1 MQAFSWLEW
10 VCCGPSSNEALS
22 DMTTDKQTQD
32 HDDATQVDVLLFGAH
47 PDDVEWGAG
56 GTILKL
62 KATGNSFGV
71 VDLTRGEMGS
81 RGTSEERDKEARDAA
96 SWMGAQ
102 FRENL
107 GLPDCGVVD
116 SVENRRQIASI
127 IRRRR
132 PKLVVAP
139 YWEDRHPDH
148 AATGSLIRNAAIY
161 CTLRKSDDPY
171 PPHKP
176 SAYLYYLLHH
186 FKHPS
191 MVVDISSV
199 YPSKLELLRMHASQ
213 FGKTAQGFGVL
224 PLGMNDYL
232 FGLESRD
239 RFFGSL
245 VSVHHGEA
253 FVNESPLK
261 LAGLSDLPLLR

>member
-1 MQAFSWLEW
+1 
-10 VCCGPSSNEALS
+10 
-22 DMTTDKQTQD
+22 MTTNKQNQPLNEG
-32 HDDATQVDVLLFGAH
+32 ASVDVLLFGSH

-62 KATGNSFGV
+62 KATGASFGI

-81 RGTSEERDKEARDAA
+81 RGTSEERDKEAQDAA
-96 SWMGAQ
+96 SWMGAS

-107 GLPDCGVVD
+107 DLPDCGIID
-116 SVENRRQIASI
+116 SVENRQRIASV
-127 IRRRR
+127 IRRHR
-132 PKLVVAP
+132 PKLVLAP

-148 AATGSLIRNAAIY
+148 AATGTLIRNAGVY
-161 CTLRKSDDPY
+161 CTLKKLNDPN

-186 FKHPS
+186 FTHPS
-191 MVVDISSV
+191 VVVDISEV
-199 YPSKLELLRMHASQ
+199 YQHKLKLLRMHVSQ
-213 FGKTAQGFGVL
+213 FAKTAEGFGVL

-232 FGLESRD
+232 FGMESRD

-245 VSVHHGEA
+245 IRVHHGEA
-253 FVNESPLK
+253 FVSEIPLK
-261 LAGLSDLPLLR
+261 LNNISDLPAFC

>member
-1 MQAFSWLEW
+1 
-10 VCCGPSSNEALS
+10 
-22 DMTTDKQTQD
+22 MTTDQTKQQPAGGT
-32 HDDATQVDVLLFGAH
+32 TVDVLLFGAH

-56 GTILKL
+56 GTVLTL
-62 KATGNSFGV
+62 QASGTSFGV

-81 RGTSEERDKEARDAA
+81 RGTSEEREQEAQHAA
-96 SWMGAQ
+96 SRMGAR

-116 SVENRRQIASI
+116 SVANRQLIASV
-127 IRRRR
+127 IRRYQ

-139 YWEDRHPDH
+139 YWKDRHPDH
-148 AATGSLIRNAAIY
+148 EATGHLVRKAAVY
-161 CTLRKSDDPY
+161 CALKKSSDPN

-176 SAYLYYLLHH
+176 AAYLYYLLHH
-186 FKHPS
+186 FRQPGI
-191 MVVDISSV
+191 VVDISSL
-199 YPSKLELLRMHASQ
+199 YQDKLDLLRLHASQ
-213 FGKTAQGFGVL
+213 FAKTAEGFGVL

-245 VSVHHGEA
+245 IGVQHGEA
-253 FVNESPLK
+253 FVSESPLK
-261 LAGLSDLPLLR
+261 LRSLSDFPLFR

>member
-1 MQAFSWLEW
+1 M
-10 VCCGPSSNEALS
+10 P
-22 DMTTDKQTQD
+22 
-32 HDDATQVDVLLFGAH
+32 VDVLLFGAH

-56 GTILKL
+56 GIALKL
-62 KATGNSFGV
+62 KASGTSFGV

-81 RGTSEERDKEARDAA
+81 RGTHEERDKEAREAA

-107 GLPDCGVVD
+107 GVPDCGVTD
-116 SVENRRQIASI
+116 SVENRKQIASV
-127 IRRRR
+127 IRRWR
-132 PKLVVAP
+132 PKLVLAP
-139 YWEDRHPDH
+139 YWKDRHPDH
-148 AATGSLIRNAAIY
+148 AATGHLIRNAAIH
-161 CTLRKSDDPY
+161 CILKKSNDPN

-186 FKHPS
+186 FTHPS
-191 MVVDISSV
+191 MVVDISDV
-199 YPSKLELLRMHASQ
+199 YNRKLELLRMHGSQ
-213 FGKTAQGFGVL
+213 FAKTAGEFGVL

-245 VSVHHGEA
+245 IGVHHGEA
-253 FVNESPLK
+253 LVREIPFK
-261 LAGLSDLPLLR
+261 LGNVGDLLATSW

>member
-1 MQAFSWLEW
+1 
-10 VCCGPSSNEALS
+10 
-22 DMTTDKQTQD
+22 MTVDKQNPHRGDGT
-32 HDDATQVDVLLFGAH
+32 VDVLLFGAH

-62 KATGNSFGV
+62 RATGTSFGV

-96 SWMGAQ
+96 SQMGAR

-107 GLPDCGVVD
+107 GLPDCGISD
-116 SVENRRQIASI
+116 SLENRQRVASL
-127 IRRRR
+127 IRRYR
-132 PKLVVAP
+132 PKIVLAP
-139 YWEDRHPDH
+139 YWKDRHPDH
-148 AATGSLIRNAAIY
+148 AATGRLIRNSAVH
-161 CTLRKSDDPY
+161 CTLKKSNDPN

-176 SAYLYYLLHH
+176 SAFLYYLLHH
-186 FKHPS
+186 FTRPS
-191 MVVDISSV
+191 MVVDISNV
-199 YPSKLELLRMHASQ
+199 YNQKLELLRLHVSQ
-213 FGKTAQGFGVL
+213 FAKTAEGFGVL

-245 VSVHHGEA
+245 VGAHHGEA
-253 FVNESPLK
+253 LVSEVPLK
-261 LAGLSDLPLLR
+261 LGSLNDFLAIL

>member
-1 MQAFSWLEW
+1 MSGE
-10 VCCGPSSNEALS
+10 
-22 DMTTDKQTQD
+22 KQNQHPGD
-32 HDDATQVDVLLFGAH
+32 PMPVDVLLFGAH

-56 GTILKL
+56 GSALLL
-62 KATGNSFGV
+62 KARGSSFGV

-81 RGTSEERDKEARDAA
+81 RGTSEERDKEAQEAA
-96 SWMGAQ
+96 SSMGAR

-107 GLPDCGVVD
+107 GMPDCGVID
-116 SVENRRQIASI
+116 SVKNRKQIASV
-127 IRRRR
+127 IRRHR
-132 PKLVVAP
+132 PKLVLAP

-148 AATGSLIRNAAIY
+148 AATGHLVRNAAVY
-161 CTLRKSDDPY
+161 CTLRKSSDLN

-186 FKHPS
+186 FTHPG
-191 MVVDISSV
+191 MVVDISEV
-199 YPSKLELLRMHASQ
+199 YDRKLELLRMHASQ
-213 FGKTAQGFGVL
+213 FSKTAEGFGVL

-245 VSVHHGEA
+245 IGVHHGEA
-253 FVNESPLK
+253 FVSEAPLK
-261 LAGLSDLPLLR
+261 LGSISDLPSLR

>member
-1 MQAFSWLEW
+1 
-10 VCCGPSSNEALS
+10 
-22 DMTTDKQTQD
+22 MTSDKQNEHRSD
-32 HDDATQVDVLLFGAH
+32 GAPVDVLLFGAH

-56 GTILKL
+56 GTVLKL
-62 KATGNSFGV
+62 KATGTSFGV

-81 RGTSEERDKEARDAA
+81 RGTSEERDKEAQQTA
-96 SWMGAQ
+96 SWMGAR

-116 SVENRRQIASI
+116 SVENRKRIASV
-127 IRRRR
+127 IRRCR
-132 PKLVVAP
+132 PKRVLAP
-139 YWEDRHPDH
+139 YWKDRHPDH
-148 AATGSLIRNAAIY
+148 AATGRLIRNAAVY
-161 CTLRKSDDPY
+161 CTLRKSNDPN

-186 FKHPS
+186 FTHPS
-191 MVVDISSV
+191 MVVDISDV
-199 YPSKLELLRMHASQ
+199 YDRKLELLRMHASQ
-213 FGKTAQGFGVL
+213 FAKTAEGFGVL

-245 VSVHHGEA
+245 IGVHHGEA
-253 FVNESPLK
+253 LLSEVPLK
-261 LAGLSDLPLLR
+261 LRSLSDLLSSR